1 MRFFHRE
8 IEHGKHPRLI
18 RQKSAA
24 KLVRILPA
32 RVSYFIQERFH
43 RKSGV
48 RMAHGAPPLHRHF
61 ILRTVQIHL
70 NIRNAVN
77 DISGA
82 FHRRRV
88 NSVFNSETSEHGSVE
103 NRLAHN
109 RVGPCYGIAVGI

>member
-1 MRFFHRE
+1 MYPDAAVFFHRDFGNLRDVTIERKMSGYSARVSLRKRSAPMRFFHRE

-61 ILRTVQIHL
+61 I
-70 NIRNAVN
+70 
-77 DISGA
+77 
-82 FHRRRV
+82 
-88 NSVFNSETSEHGSVE
+88 
-103 NRLAHN
+103 
-109 RVGPCYGIAVGI
+109 